1 MKSKIDGIVSLENSK
16 IKTQTEKKRMTK
28 TRMAGAIA
36 ISFGVV
42 LTAAAAGRGHF
53 NTSRQEAIN
62 RVAGSVPAV
71 FDPGKTYPAKALK
84 EDLKI
89 LWDMLEEGH
98 GGLDR
103 YTSVSELRKIYDEI
117 ANGLAGP
124 LSEPDFYLR
133 LLPLIAEI
141 KDGHT
146 ALQLSPK
153 ASAFLDAQPVFFP
166 FGLRFLNGRTY
177 IFRNLSSEINI
188 KAGAELLAINGL
200 PLAEILPELLA
211 LIPSDAGIRTSRI
224 RKLEFP
230 AIFGRLLTLRF
241 GRRDSFRLQLQQI
254 GSRNVEEFSVPG
266 ITGTDIDGVLG
277 ARFPGTLRRRPV
289 YEMSFQETAAVLT
302 IRTFGDDPEPGS
314 LPYPEFLENAFRN
327 LEEKK
332 TANLIIDLRGNGG
345 GRDEYGKL
353 LFAHIMDR
361 PFLYYL
367 SMEAKK
373 DRFDLFRFTNEKKED
388 LEALAKFVQKNDRG
402 RYDLLGHPNSGTQ
415 SPRSPRFA
423 GRVAILIDGLSFST
437 TGEVVSLFHFNR
449 KAVFF
454 GEEGGSGYYGS
465 TAGFIVW
472 ATLPHSG
479 LQVKIPL
486 FRCTL
491 AVDGYAKDRGLIPDI
506 VVSPTIEDLLTD
518 RDPVMERALR
528 FLEKK

>member
-1 MKSKIDGIVSLENSK
+1 MKSKL
-16 IKTQTEKKRMTK
+16 
-28 TRMAGAIA
+28 
-36 ISFGVV
+36 FGTI
-42 LTAAAAGRGHF
+42 TAAFAAVFIATAAGSPLIQ
-53 NTSRQEAIN
+53 TA
-62 RVAGSVPAV
+62 AV
-71 FDPGKTYPAKALK
+71 LDPGKKYPVETLK
-84 EDLKI
+84 EDLQI
-89 LWDMLEEGH
+89 LWDILEEGH

-103 YTSVSELRKIYDEI
+103 YTPASELRKIFDEI
-117 ANGLAGP
+117 LSGLTGP
-124 LSEPDFYLR
+124 LSEFDFYAR

-146 ALQLSPK
+146 ALQLSPG
-153 ASAFLDAQPVFFP
+153 ASAFLDNQPVFFP

-177 IFRNLSSEINI
+177 IFRNLSSNSDI

-211 LIPSDAGIRTSRI
+211 LIPSDAGIRTSRM

-241 GRRDSFRLQLQQI
+241 GRRESFRLRLKQI
-254 GSRNVEEFSVPG
+254 GSRDVEEFSVPG
-266 ITGTDIDGVLG
+266 ITGTDINGILG
-277 ARFPGTLRRRPV
+277 ARFPAALQRRPL
-289 YEMSFQETAAVLT
+289 YELTFRETAAVLT
-302 IRTFGDDPEPGS
+302 ILAFGDDPEPGS
-314 LPYPEFLENAFRN
+314 PPYPEFLENAFRN

-332 TANLIIDLRGNGG
+332 ISNLIIDLRGNGG

-353 LFAHIMDR
+353 LFAHVMDR

-373 DRFDLFRFTNEKKED
+373 DRYDLFRFTNEKKED
-388 LEALAKFVQKNDRG
+388 LEDLAKFVQKNDRG

-415 SPRSPRFA
+415 SPQSPRFA
-423 GRVAILIDGLSFST
+423 GRVAILIDGLSFSA

-472 ATLPHSG
+472 ATLPHTG

-506 VVSPTIEDLLTD
+506 FVSPTIEDLLAD
-518 RDPVMERALR
+518 RDPVMEKALR